1 MNASY
6 PPEKFPCVLLL
17 LFLLLLLLL
26 LFLSSTA
33 TLQFKGS
40 YKVPETNAGGDL
52 HA

>member
-1 MNASY
+1 MHRIPQKNSRV
-6 PPEKFPCVLLL
+6 FCS
-17 LFLLLLLLL
+17 FCFFFFFFFFF
-26 LFLSSTA
+26 FLSSTA